1 MLSHA
6 GPGPALSIKYRL
18 RNYGGRVRLSSDR
31 HLYRHHAPA
40 HRCCLSW
47 PGVQGKIEVQRK
59 GSGHQGSATRSGRQK
74 FLKSR
79 RLVSSLRKTHCILTC
94 GNFSGAGRTNQAR
107 HLPNAPHRQG
117 LKRRGWFAFSKVLSL
132 VPLGVTTTHNCRGL
146 FRICSEADRR
156 RCCNAPR
163 FFNFFICS
171 EADRRRCRNAPRFF
185 LFF

>member
-1 MLSHA
+1 
-6 GPGPALSIKYRL
+6 
-18 RNYGGRVRLSSDR
+18 
-31 HLYRHHAPA
+31 
-40 HRCCLSW
+40 
-47 PGVQGKIEVQRK
+47 
-59 GSGHQGSATRSGRQK
+59 
-74 FLKSR
+74 
-79 RLVSSLRKTHCILTC
+79 LTC